1 MFQQHNA
8 SMLHFLLQKLLE
20 ERSPVS
26 LSSPPAKS
34 CPNIAVTCDIVEYLW
49 SPATD
54 TTLQHY
60 QQHQDEQIIA
70 CWSFL
75 YNVSSET
82 RSRPQVVFF
91 SVLSLRLPWLTLTHC
106 LCHSASGNDL
116 FLDAFALYR
125 RFHCKIF
132 LALEHCSSNRTP
144 VLQSQFFHF
153 RLLKQVKEKNN
164 LLFKRTNLSKASFLI
179 CLRLS
184 AS

>member
-8 SMLHFLLQKLLE
+8 SMLHFMLQKLLE

-132 LALEHCSSNRTP
+132 LALEHCKVSSSILDCWNK
-144 VLQSQFFHF
+144 
-153 RLLKQVKEKNN
+153 LKKKNN